1 MQKAKNKY
9 QKKPE
14 TRKSQQKI
22 NIEVSVS
29 CGLARTEENCVVQV
43 VGQQLIATNRCTK
56 LQIAF
61 PAWRGSHAFPPAFP
75 HLGKSSIFPA
85 AVVRLSGLLPKQKR
99 KRNTPP
105 AFLQSSFMAA
115 KLNLHCNLLLFL
127 GRSSGLFSF
136 FSFLWARNGNENS

>member
-1 MQKAKNKY
+1 MPNDAKKSPKPQKSGKKLNAINSVPPQMQKAKNKY

-61 PAWRGSHAFPPAFP
+61 PAWRGSHAFPPVSPISENLRFFP
-75 HLGKSSIFPA
+75 
-85 AVVRLSGLLPKQKR
+85 
-99 KRNTPP
+99 
-105 AFLQSSFMAA
+105 
-115 KLNLHCNLLLFL
+115 LLFYDCL
-127 GRSSGLFSF
+127 ASYPNKNGKGTPHPLF
-136 FSFLWARNGNENS
+136 FSRVLWQPN